1 MEDFEKELAALG
13 DLELGDLED
22 INLDEIEALDVTPP
36 AKTAPTETKPVT
48 IQDALGGI
56 TTFVD
61 IVFCIDV
68 TKSMFPIIQT
78 VKNLTLDLY
87 DDLIDNMRKNNNRIV
102 KQLRV
107 KVIAFRDYYCDG
119 PYAMEESR
127 FFTLP
132 AEKNEFKSFIAALE
146 AKGGGD
152 EPENALEAMA
162 LAMKSDW
169 VRVTNPNTEKARN
182 VVVIFTDASAH
193 PLEKAADGVSEHYP
207 ADMLKSYKELYEA
220 WCGQGTCLDNNQSYA
235 MDTMAERLVI
245 FAPEDAYPWSDMA
258 EEIDYAAVVPISA
271 AEGGIELGRDTII
284 ATISG
289 SMR

>member
-1 MEDFEKELAALG
+1 MEDFEKELGALG
-13 DLELGDLED
+13 DLELGDIED
-22 INLDEIEALDVTPP
+22 INLDDIDQLGADAPAEETPAEEA
-36 AKTAPTETKPVT
+36 KPTV
-48 IQDALGGI
+48 IQDALGGV
-56 TTFVD
+56 TTYVD

-68 TKSMFPIIQT
+68 TASMAPIIDT
-78 VKNLTLDLY
+78 VKDLTLDLY
-87 DDLIDNMRKNNNRIV
+87 DDLITNMREKNNRIV

-119 PYAMEESR
+119 PYAMEESV

-132 AEKNEFKSFIAALE
+132 EQKAQFRDFVSSLQ

-169 VRVTNPNTEKARN
+169 VKVTNPNTERARN
-182 VVVIFTDASAH
+182 VV
-193 PLEKAADGVSEHYP
+193 
-207 ADMLKSYKELYEA
+207 
-220 WCGQGTCLDNNQSYA
+220 
-235 MDTMAERLVI
+235 VI

-271 AEGGIELGRDTII
+271 AEGGAELGRDTII